1 MILDTVLLFLLT
13 QYFNIS
19 FFTLFLTFTLSPR
32 YDNILSSDNIL
43 SGDCK
48 FLR

>member
-1 MILDTVLLFLLT
+1 MILGTILWFLLT
-13 QYFNIS
+13 QHFNIS
-19 FFTLFLTFTLSPR
+19 FFTLFLTFTLSPS
-32 YDNILSSDNIL
+32 YDNIL